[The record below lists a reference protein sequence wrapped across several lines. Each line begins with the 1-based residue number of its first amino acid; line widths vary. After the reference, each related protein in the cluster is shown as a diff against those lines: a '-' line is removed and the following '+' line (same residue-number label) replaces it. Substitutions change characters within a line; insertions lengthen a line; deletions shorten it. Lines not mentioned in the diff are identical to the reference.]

1 MIRFAILFFTL
12 FFVFLALII
21 GPVIVAPIMGPKF
34 FNDMVDKS
42 VIPMSLMQPANQTN
56 NNTIDQE
63 TGTGRPGYPTAS
75 PTPLP
80 GLVNRALF

>member
-21 GPVIVAPIMGPKF
+21 GPAILNSYVVDQKF
-34 FNDMVDKS
+34 WS
-42 VIPMSLMQPANQTN
+42 ALPIPMDFLQPFNQSH

-63 TGTGRPGYPTAS
+63 TGTGRPGYPSQS